1 MQIKKNHRK
10 SMTDGK
16 RSGVSKTLPSNHRRK
31 SSQKH
36 SLIAK
41 TILGIDQNLA
51 RSFRA
56 IGITT
61 LEDLRDADLDFVL
74 ERLPKLNFATV
85 ERWQQQALLQ
95 TVFAGLGPK
104 QAKILVNA
112 GVTTIPAMAH
122 VDITQLQ
129 SRIKETYLEAWKF
142 IANRISP
149 NVLPEQLQTTQ
160 EVEPLS
166 LTQAVALYAQGIKT
180 PQDLRNVNADKLDFS
195 LLPTIRE
202 QDLLLWK
209 YLADLRLDCGL
220 GPSYAFQLYVRF
232 GGDKKKIERH
242 IQRELAK
249 VPTKI
254 SRKLP
259 VRTRGGSESSASE
272 NEVLSTSSLDPHCR
286 SLAEAVTSNDKRQIQ
301 QALRGAK
308 QWGSSPE
315 IAGRLLKRVTD
326 DPDLDKQTVIS
337 WITKNQLT
345 SRRGL
350 VDLISGFVESKDG
363 KQDLLKTV
371 ADQFGLGALLSDIGQ
386 SPNKDSLLSLVT
398 EVTKNWQSLILELP
412 KLGGAA
418 TQIVE
423 KLVGDDKIKPADM
436 IGSVLQSDKGQKE
449 SILHTLLNSLQEKNY
464 LDRDSTILEL
474 YNKKADFIQPFLKS
488 LFQLGMTSCAKID
501 ELLELPIKAFGQES
515 AKDRDG
521 VFTAIFKAVSA
532 FSAENDDFDTMM
544 SGLATWL
551 READRGESVPIN
563 NEGLNP
569 GDEAGNVPLRY
580 HLLGEGVKS
589 FLDEANGNEQVA
601 DQFVDKLF
609 VHLPIKSGLE
619 EEVWLHLAKIPSL
632 LFILLPKMLL
642 KAITTPMRVFQW
654 IGQDANNII
663 QKDRKLEILTL
674 PPPDNEHKYAI
685 LSDVH
690 RDAPEDL
697 VDKYFFDLSHFS
709 KNRDLFI
716 AALEYYL
723 RNGYTVIENG
733 DCEELWVVPSVKN
746 NKGVRARAESI
757 ISPDGP
763 HRRVYEL
770 LAELHRQGR
779 YFRTRGNHDDFWA
792 QSPDNLKLLKDTWFQ
807 EGPNKFKVWDALII
821 PNVLTMKDNYLGILK
836 RIRAAKRENRPIDI
850 DELVDLFPV
859 GLSPYRYRDRAP
871 LFILHGHQTDFWNC
885 DEHNFVGKILANSL
899 GIIADG
905 MTTFPY
911 HLRGV
916 DFGGRP
922 IIEFDELLIEIPQVN
937 NWLPEDPALRL
948 SRTIEQSDY
957 KDRRVQDGI
966 TYSETFTAAL
976 SLALKYPG
984 QTGLQQVQ
992 VLVGHTHWPQSRPHL
1007 PLCML
1012 SIPHINKEV
1021 SLRLPTQYYNSGTC
1035 GWWEGVLWGI
1045 EVTNFG
1051 QPKLFYWEKNQ
1062 TAPHYMPWELHE
1074 EIPNQVLRFK
1084 DKIKKVLE
1092 KLLNSSL
1099 LEEQTENLATWEDI
1113 DDFSELKQIDL
1124 STLDTNQQAAALNT
1138 AYLWGLRYMENR
1150 PQTSQSLEI
1159 TVNLKSIVGPESF
1172 PKRYELVSKILANPH
1187 VIALTIKSFGIR
1199 ETWTTLKPQDE
1210 IYYKVGSLFFYA
1222 AYSLRNSICN
1232 QLGLL
1237 LNVFISR
1244 EEEFMIR
1251 YSPTKQLLS
1260 IKLGMTEAS
1269 T

>member
-1 MQIKKNHRK
+1 MIVGKQRGVPAVRK
-10 SMTDGK
+10 S
-16 RSGVSKTLPSNHRRK
+16 LPRK
-31 SSQKH
+31 KKSRQK
-36 SLIAK
+36 LMLVERIA
-41 TILGIDQNLA
+41 GMNPPQA
-51 RSFRA
+51 RALNS
-56 IGITT
+56 IGIAT

-74 ERLPKLNFATV
+74 ERLPKLHFATV

-95 TVFAGLGPK
+95 TVFAGVGPK
-104 QAKILVNA
+104 QAKILVDA
-112 GVTTIPAMAH
+112 GITATPAMAH

-129 SRIKETYLEAWKF
+129 SRIKENYLEAWKF
-142 IANRISP
+142 IANRIPP

-160 EVEPLS
+160 EVEPL
-166 LTQAVALYAQGIKT
+166 TPAQAVALYAQGIKT
-180 PQDLRNVNADKLDFS
+180 LQDLRNVNADKLDFS
-195 LLPTIRE
+195 LMPTIGKH
-202 QDLLLWK
+202 QLQLWR
-209 YLADLRLDCGL
+209 YLAGLRLDYGL
-220 GPSYAFQLYVRF
+220 GPSYAYQLYVRF
-232 GGDKKKIERH
+232 GGDKQKIERH
-242 IQRELAK
+242 MHRERAK

-254 SRKLP
+254 SKKP
-259 VRTRGGSESSASE
+259 SVRTRGGSESSAE
-272 NEVLSTSSLDPHCR
+272 NEVFSISSLDPHCR

-326 DPDLDKQTVIS
+326 DPDLDKPTVIS

-371 ADQFGLGALLSDIGQ
+371 GDQFGLGALLNDIGK
-386 SPNKDSLLSLVT
+386 SADKDSLLSLVT

-418 TQIVE
+418 TQVVE

-488 LFQLGMTSCAKID
+488 LFQLGMVSCAKID
-501 ELLELPIKAFGQES
+501 ELLELPVKAFGQES

-521 VFTAIFKAVSA
+521 VFTSIFKAVSA

-544 SGLATWL
+544 AGLATWL
-551 READRGESVPIN
+551 READRGESVPIID
-563 NEGLNP
+563 ESLNP
-569 GDEAGNVPLRY
+569 GDEAGSVPVRF
-580 HLLGEGVKS
+580 HLLGEGIKS
-589 FLDEANGNEQVA
+589 FLDAASGNEQVT

-609 VHLPIKSGLE
+609 VHLPLKSGLE

-642 KAITTPMRVFQW
+642 KAISTPMKIFQW

-663 QKDRKLEILTL
+663 QNDRKLEILTL

-792 QSPDNLKLLKDTWFQ
+792 QSPENMNLLKDTWFR
-807 EGPNKFKVWDALII
+807 EGPYELKVWDALLI
-821 PNVLTMKDNYLGILK
+821 PNVLTMYDDYLGVIGSV
-836 RIRAAKRENRPIDI
+836 AKAKKEKRPIDVQ
-850 DELVDLFPV
+850 ELVDLFPV
-859 GLSPYRYRDRAP
+859 GLSPHRYKDRSP
-871 LFILHGHQTDFWNC
+871 LFIMHGHQTDFWNC
-885 DEHNFVGKILANSL
+885 DEHNFLGKILANSL

-911 HLRGV
+911 HIRGV
-916 DFGGRP
+916 DFAGRP
-922 IIEFDELLIEIPQVN
+922 ILEFAKLFTEIPQVN
-937 NWLPEDPALRL
+937 NWLPEEPALRL
-948 SRTIEQSDY
+948 SRSIEQSEY
-957 KDRRVQDGI
+957 AERQLKDGI
-966 TYSETFTAAL
+966 TYSETLTAAL

-984 QTGLQQVQ
+984 QKGLQQVQ
-992 VLVGHTHWPQSRPHL
+992 ILVGHTHWPQSRPHL
-1007 PLCML
+1007 SLGRLSVLPLK
-1012 SIPHINKEV
+1012 KE
-1021 SLRLPTQYYNSGTC
+1021 LLWLPTQYYNSGTC

-1045 EVTNFG
+1045 EVTDFG
-1051 QPKLFYWEKNQ
+1051 QPKLFYWERNH
-1062 TAPHYMPWELHE
+1062 TAPHYMPWELHD
-1074 EIPNQVLRFK
+1074 EIPEQVLIFK
-1084 DKIKKVLE
+1084 DKIKTVLE
-1092 KLLNSSL
+1092 KLLNSSV
-1099 LEEQTENLATWEDI
+1099 LEEQTENLANWEDI

-1138 AYLWGLRYMENR
+1138 AYLWGLRYFENR

-1172 PKRYELVSKILANPH
+1172 PKRYELVSKIFSNPP
-1187 VIALTIKSFGIR
+1187 VIALTLKSLGIQ
-1199 ETWTTLKPQDE
+1199 ESWTTLKPQDE
-1210 IYYKVGSLFFYA
+1210 IYHKVGSLFFYA

-1244 EEEFMIR
+1244 EKEFMIR

-1260 IKLGMTEAS
+1260 IKLGTTEAS